1 MSNNGGTP
9 NAEEALEAGIS
20 LLKRAGKSAGHIAS
34 DTAKAVVSQTGMPI
48 ANDQVT
54 QDFVKDL
61 YAPGGK
67 KQNSANTTQSPQNSN
82 QDDTTG
88 SQKSA
93 QEQQDLQALRK
104 KLHNEVYYHKLI
116 NPNQGQTEERPAE
129 KVEREKQQ
137 EMVDLQEKEKEKP
150 TPIAVI
156 RAQNATEQ
164 FRGSGG

>member
-1 MSNNGGTP
+1 MNSFKVPSG
-9 NAEEALEAGIS
+9 EEALESGIAM
-20 LLKRAGKSAGHIAS
+20 LKRAGKSAGSIAS
-34 DTAKAVVSQTGMPI
+34 DTAKAAVSQTGIPV
-48 ANDQVT
+48 ANDQAT

-67 KQNSANTTQSPQNSN
+67 KQNSVNATQAPQGSS

-88 SQKSA
+88 SQKSV

-104 KLHNEVYYHKLI
+104 KLHDEVYYHKLI
-116 NPNQGQTEERPAE
+116 NPPRQAEERPAE

-137 EMVDLQEKEKEKP
+137 EMVDLQEREKEKP
-150 TPIAVI
+150 PPIAVI
-156 RAQNATEQ
+156 RAQNSTEQ

>member
-1 MSNNGGTP
+1 MNSFRAP
-9 NAEEALEAGIS
+9 SAEEALESGIAMM
-20 LLKRAGKSAGHIAS
+20 KRAGKSAGSIVS
-34 DTAKAVVSQTGMPI
+34 DTAKAAVSQTGIPT
-48 ANDQVT
+48 ANDQAT

-67 KQNSANTTQSPQNSN
+67 KQNSANATQVPQNSN

-93 QEQQDLQALRK
+93 QEQQDLLALRK

-116 NPNQGQTEERPAE
+116 NPNQGQPEERQAE
-129 KVEREKQQ
+129 KVEKEKQQ

>member
-1 MSNNGGTP
+1 MNSFKIPSG
-9 NAEEALEAGIS
+9 EEALEAGIS
-20 LLKRAGKSAGHIAS
+20 MLKRAGKSAGSIAS
-34 DTAKAVVSQTGMPI
+34 DTAKAAVSQTGIPV
-48 ANDQVT
+48 ANDQET

-67 KQNSANTTQSPQNSN
+67 KQNSANTAQAPQNSN
-82 QDDTTG
+82 QDDATG
-88 SQKSA
+88 SQKSV

-116 NPNQGQTEERPAE
+116 NPNQGQSEERQAE

-150 TPIAVI
+150 RPIAVI
-156 RAQNATEQ
+156 RAQNSTEQ